1 MAAAADFP
9 ARGAV
14 GFGFAGACV
23 GVCANVCI
31 VSQNNPT
38 RIAAANFRIVVP
50 SLLLES
56 KGLLPDQFP
65 ADTLHFG
72 HDAQGI
78 FAQNLLYVTFGIT
91 FFQECVGDFRKLGG
105 VFHAIWH
112 VSAIE
117 IRTQPHVIDASNL
130 HSVVDMLDDF
140 CPIDAR
146 ELSLLAIYACKAA
159 AFETMAGFIVAA
171 ALLHFFTH

>member
-1 MAAAADFP
+1 MGAQARVTVMTKSPRVVSNLTWNVSGACSVNIVGRSRVLSLMAAAADFP
-9 ARGAV
+9 APGAV

-78 FAQNLLYVTFGIT
+78 FSQNLLYVIFGIT

-117 IRTQPHVIDASNL
+117 IRTQPHVI
-130 HSVVDMLDDF
+130 
-140 CPIDAR
+140 
-146 ELSLLAIYACKAA
+146 
-159 AFETMAGFIVAA
+159 
-171 ALLHFFTH
+171 